1 MTTLVLGGT
10 IQLRRGTTAEWAAA
24 NPVLAAGEPGLDT
37 DTKQSKIGDG
47 TTAWSALPVFRTT
60 SDADLPVVDGGTGA
74 SNAGDART
82 NLGLG
87 TIATQSASAVN
98 ITGGAISGVTN
109 CWDLTVL
116 NPNGAYAVDPEIFLA
131 VARGA
136 LTVTKLQVSCN
147 ATANDIAGDLKQA
160 DGFIGFA
167 NPVVL
172 ESFDTSAGVRVDS
185 SIASGAV
192 ASGKVVYLSFDS
204 IPATAISQVHFHVEW
219 DYD

>member
-1 MTTLVLGGT
+1 MLVLGGT
-10 IQLRRGTTAEWAAA
+10 IQVRRGTTAEWAAA

-47 TTAWSALPVFRTT
+47 TSTWSALPVFRTT
-60 SDADLPVVDGGTGA
+60 SDADLPVADGGTGA
-74 SNAGDART
+74 STSGDART

-87 TIATQSASAVN
+87 TISTQSASAVN
-98 ITGGAISGVTN
+98 ITGGTISGVTN
-109 CWDLTVL
+109 CWDLTLL
-116 NPNGAYAVDPEIFLA
+116 NPNGVYTVDHEVFLA
-131 VARGA
+131 VALGA

-147 ATANDIAGDLKQA
+147 ATANDIAGDLKRA
-160 DGFIGFA
+160 DDFIGFA

-204 IPATAISQVHFHVEW
+204 APATAISQAHFHVEW